1 MEKGLIFCKLILS
14 LHREVFVVDDI
25 ADFLLRLS
33 FYYLLHI
40 LLFASYILIHAKEDN
55 FLTYDDK
62 ICNRKH

>member
-25 ADFLLRLS
+25 ADFLLQLS
-33 FYYLLHI
+33 C